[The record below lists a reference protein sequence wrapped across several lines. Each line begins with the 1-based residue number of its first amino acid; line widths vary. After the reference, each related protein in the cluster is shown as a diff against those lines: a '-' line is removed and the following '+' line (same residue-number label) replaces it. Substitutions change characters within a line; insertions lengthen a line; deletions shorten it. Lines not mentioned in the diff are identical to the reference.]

1 MVSLWSSRKNRAA
14 ESRATTPER
23 ALQLVR
29 VVHRAAASD
38 GAVLLRLDSAD
49 PDTPLHRFPAG
60 AHVDLHVRPG
70 LVRQYSLVGAPGA
83 DDHYLVCVQREAD
96 GRGGSLAVHDELH
109 AGTELEVSAPRSTFE
124 LVPSASS
131 ALLIGGGIGLTP
143 LVSMAEHLHREAMDF
158 EFHAYARNA
167 SALPLHD
174 DLQTRPWAHRIHRHF
189 SDGGDSFRST
199 APPALSA
206 PHPESAVYVCGPEGF
221 INLARSRA
229 ITAGWPLDR
238 IVSERFAP
246 ADSPSGAGT
255 AFDVIAAS
263 TGERMTVGADETI
276 ADVLESRGYET
287 YRSCGQGYCGSCVA
301 TVRSG
306 IPDHRDDFQT
316 DAQRASNRQ
325 INICVSRSLT
335 PLLELDV

>member
-1 MVSLWSSRKNRAA
+1 MVSLWRSRKSKAA
-14 ESRATTPER
+14 ESRTTTADR
-23 ALQLVR
+23 TLQLVR
-29 VVHRAAASD
+29 VGHRVAASD
-38 GAVLLRLDSAD
+38 DAVLLRLDSAD
-49 PDTPLHRFPAG
+49 PDMPLHRFPAG

-83 DDHYLVCVQREAD
+83 DDHYLVCVQREPD
-96 GRGGSLAVHDELH
+96 GRGGSLAVHDDLQT
-109 AGTELEVSAPRSTFE
+109 GTQLEVSAPRSTFE

-143 LVSMAEHLHREAMDF
+143 LVSMAEHLHREEMEFDF
-158 EFHAYARNA
+158 HVYARNA
-167 SALPLHD
+167 SALPLHE
-174 DLQTRPWAHRIHRHF
+174 DLQTRPWAHRIQRHF
-189 SDGGDSFRST
+189 SDDGDSFRSI
-199 APPALSA
+199 APPALAS
-206 PHPESAVYVCGPEGF
+206 PTSEGAVYICGPTGF
-221 INLARSRA
+221 IDLARSRA
-229 ITAGWPLDR
+229 ITAGWPLER

-246 ADSPSGAGT
+246 GDSLSGAGT

-263 TGERMTVGADETI
+263 TGERMTVGANETI

-287 YRSCGQGYCGSCVA
+287 YRSCAQGYCGSCVA

-316 DAQRASNRQ
+316 DAQRAANGH

-335 PLLELDV
+335 PILELDI